1 MTSSLTGYLMLAP
14 AHAGHLPTLRAL
26 IRVGASEGS
35 FDRELATISPESQLF
50 FANLRQALQTGYFI
64 VEDARGVIAREPASG
79 YVYWPADDAEGARPV
94 GFGLFKAFG
103 EFGHEL
109 WLTAVDPTWR
119 GNGHGRRLLS
129 ALLATPAGRRAWIV
143 RVQRGSDSAAAME
156 HLLAVN
162 RFVPARDTPSTR
174 WFVRDDAPPLV
185 AETIRAAPLSQRAQS
200 GLH

>member
-1 MTSSLTGYLMLAP
+1 MLAP

-26 IRVGASEGS
+26 IRKGASAGS
-35 FDRELATISPESQLF
+35 FDRELATNSPETQLF
-50 FANLRQALQTGYFI
+50 FANLRQALLTGYFI

-79 YVYWPADDAEGARPV
+79 YMYWPSEEDVDGARPV

-103 EFGHEL
+103 EFGYEL

-129 ALLATPAGRRAWIV
+129 ALLATPAGQRTWIV
-143 RVQRGSDSAAAME
+143 RVQRGNDSAAAME
-156 HLLAVN
+156 HLLALN

-174 WFVRDDAPPLV
+174 WFVRDDAPCGL
-185 AETIRAAPLSQRAQS
+185 ADTIRAAPLSQRAQS
-200 GLH
+200 GIH